1 MGLLKRWLPS
11 QADLDHVRQCK
22 GGASACHVCLYLR
35 LKQQGR
41 YPWLDQEKSGVGCR
55 VCNGAGVNTC
65 WARFS
70 MAHVNLLQT
79 YRLKLHESSVQ
90 HQSCKADLVVDGR
103 VAPRRSVFKDV
114 LDAVKSSIYSGKA
127 IAAKCGS
134 WP

>member
-1 MGLLKRWLPS
+1 MGLRWLPCP
-11 QADLDHVRQCK
+11 ADLDHVRQCK
-22 GGASACHVCLYLR
+22 SGAACHVCLYLR

-41 YPWLDQEKSGVGCR
+41 YPWLDREKSGVGCR
-55 VCNGAGVNTC
+55 VCNGAGVNSG

-70 MAHVNLLQT
+70 ITRVDFLQT
-79 YRLKLHESSVQ
+79 YRLRHHESSVQ

-103 VAPRRSVFKDV
+103 VAPPLSMFKDV
-114 LDAVKSSIYSGKA
+114 LHAVKDQVYSGRA